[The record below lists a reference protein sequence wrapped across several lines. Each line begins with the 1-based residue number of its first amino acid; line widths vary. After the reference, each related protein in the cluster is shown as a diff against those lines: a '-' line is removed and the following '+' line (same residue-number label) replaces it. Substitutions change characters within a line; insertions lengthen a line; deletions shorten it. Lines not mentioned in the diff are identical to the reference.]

1 LFLFI
6 NNQNVNNYYYYFYI
20 ISKKVL
26 LLCFNLKCNYMNS
39 KQQRKQVIRIAMSAM
54 EINKKR
60 LSKSLGWSYPTTLKK
75 LKSPNTLRVD
85 ELEQLC
91 EMINLDPVKFIKPF

>member
-1 LFLFI
+1 
-6 NNQNVNNYYYYFYI
+6 
-20 ISKKVL
+20 
-26 LLCFNLKCNYMNS
+26 MNS

-60 LSKSLGWSYPTTLKK
+60 LSESLGWSYPTTLKK
-75 LKSPNTLRVD
+75 LKSPNKLRVD

-91 EMINLDPVKFIKPF
+91 EMINLDPVKFIKQIKERQKFAEDQRKGLFQISKELIKLFDISVSLFKSC

>member
-1 LFLFI
+1 
-6 NNQNVNNYYYYFYI
+6 
-20 ISKKVL
+20 
-26 LLCFNLKCNYMNS
+26 NYMNS

-60 LSKSLGWSYPTTLKK
+60 LSQSLGWSYPTTLKK
-75 LKSPNTLRVD
+75 LKSPNKLRVD

>member
-1 LFLFI
+1 MFLLI
-6 NNQNVNNYYYYFYI
+6 NNQNVNNYYCYFYI
-20 ISKKVL
+20 ISKKTL
-26 LLCFNLKCNYMNS
+26 LLSFNLKYNYMNS

-75 LKSPNTLRVD
+75 LKSPNKLRVD